1 MGFRTF
7 LGQFSA
13 DLCLVK
19 SAFQI
24 ASEFRQYKS
33 GNTER
38 VSEASELILREKS
51 RNFDW
56 FVLPFFE
63 LNQNIDFE
71 NPLVRFAHS
80 FLGRENNFYIHF
92 GQVNNASFSHN
103 AFSIKHV

>member
-38 VSEASELILREKS
+38 VSEASE
-51 RNFDW
+51 
-56 FVLPFFE
+56 
-63 LNQNIDFE
+63 
-71 NPLVRFAHS
+71 
-80 FLGRENNFYIHF
+80 
-92 GQVNNASFSHN
+92 
-103 AFSIKHV
+103 